1 MSQRRARCRRPG
13 LVGLTEASL
22 GFGLGVLSDVRVAKS
37 IVVARRLEWTGSPGS
52 RWGEDP
58 AAAIRGS
65 WR

>member
-1 MSQRRARCRRPG
+1 MPQTWSCGPYRGVA
-13 LVGLTEASL
+13 

-58 AAAIRGS
+58 AAAIWGS